1 MKVILRQDVEKI
13 GLRGEVVE
21 VARGFARNFL
31 LPRQLAEPATPSRV
45 AELEKVNSHRALHEA
60 QSFEQAQEISQ
71 RLGQTELRFD
81 VKAGD
86 TGVLFGSVTATDVAD
101 TLWEKHKIRV
111 DRKKI
116 ELADPIKRIGRY
128 EIPIELFADV
138 VVPVRTLVIPEGG
151 ELPPEVEE
159 EPPAP
164 EVAEAEVEAEAAPA
178 DDELVVE
185 DVAELSDEELEAA
198 IAAAEQPE
206 TPAPVEEPVEGE
218 EDVPEDAFDRAV
230 DAAVD
235 AGSDEESQER
245 N

>member
-1 MKVILRQDVEKI
+1 MKVILRQDVDKV
-13 GLRGEVVE
+13 GLRGEVVD

-45 AELEKVNSHRALHEA
+45 AELEKVNAHRARHEA
-60 QSFEQAQEISQ
+60 QSFEQAQDISQ

-86 TGVLFGSVTATDVAD
+86 TGVLFGSVTATDIAD

-111 DRKKI
+111 DRKRI

-159 EPPAP
+159 EPLAP
-164 EVAEAEVEAEAAPA
+164 EEAEAVSAEEA
-178 DDELVVE
+178 DVE

>member
-1 MKVILRQDVEKI
+1 MKVVLRQDVDKI

-31 LPRQLAEPATPSRV
+31 LPRKLAEHATPARV
-45 AELEKVNSHRALHEA
+45 AELEKVNAHRALHEA

-101 TLWEKHKIRV
+101 TLWAKHKIRV

-116 ELADPIKRIGRY
+116 ELAEPIKRIGRY

-164 EVAEAEVEAEAAPA
+164 EEVEDEAALVEGDA
-178 DDELVVE
+178 VVE
-185 DVAELSDEELEAA
+185 DVAELSEEELEAA

-230 DAAVD
+230 DAAID
-235 AGSDEESQER
+235 AGSDEESQDR

>member
-45 AELEKVNSHRALHEA
+45 AELEKVNAHRALHEA

-164 EVAEAEVEAEAAPA
+164 EEAEAAQVETEA
-178 DDELVVE
+178 DVE

-230 DAAVD
+230 DA
-235 AGSDEESQER
+235 GSDEESQDR

>member
-1 MKVILRQDVEKI
+1 MKVILRQDVDKI

-45 AELEKVNSHRALHEA
+45 AELEKVNAHRALHEA

-71 RLGQTELRFD
+71 RLSQTELRFD

-111 DRKKI
+111 DRKRI

-151 ELPPEVEE
+151 ELPPEIAE
-159 EPPAP
+159 EPPEP
-164 EVAEAEVEAEAAPA
+164 EEAEEAGPVEGDAI
-178 DDELVVE
+178 VE

-206 TPAPVEEPVEGE
+206 TPAPVEEPVDGE

-230 DAAVD
+230 DAAID
-235 AGSDEESQER
+235 PRSDEESQDR

>member
-1 MKVILRQDVEKI
+1 MKVILRQDVEKV
-13 GLRGEVVE
+13 GLRGEVVD

-31 LPRQLAEPATPSRV
+31 LPRKLAEPATPARV
-45 AELEKVNSHRALHEA
+45 AELEKLSSHRALHEA
-60 QSFEQAQEISQ
+60 QDFEQAQEMSQ
-71 RLGQTELRFD
+71 RLGQIELRFD

-86 TGVLFGSVTATDVAD
+86 TGVLFGSVTATDIAD
-101 TLWEKHKIRV
+101 TLWERHKIRV
-111 DRKKI
+111 DRKRI
-116 ELADPIKRIGRY
+116 ELGESIKRIGRY

-159 EPPAP
+159 EPPSVP
-164 EVAEAEVEAEAAPA
+164 EEVEEAKATTAAQA
-178 DDELVVE
+178 DVE
-185 DVAELSDEELEAA
+185 DVAELSDEELEEA

-206 TPAPVEEPVEGE
+206 VPAPVEEPVEGE

-235 AGSDEESQER
+235 AGSDEESQEK

>member
-45 AELEKVNSHRALHEA
+45 AELEKVNAHRALHEA

-159 EPPAP
+159 EPIAP
-164 EVAEAEVEAEAAPA
+164 EGAEPVAAVEGEADA
-178 DDELVVE
+178 E
-185 DVAELSDEELEAA
+185 DVAELSDEALEAA

-230 DAAVD
+230 DAAIEAV
-235 AGSDEESQER
+235 SDDESQER

>member
-13 GLRGEVVE
+13 GLRGEVVD

-45 AELEKVNSHRALHEA
+45 AELEKVNAHRALHEA

-151 ELPPEVEE
+151 QLPPEVEE
-159 EPPAP
+159 EPIAP
-164 EVAEAEVEAEAAPA
+164 EEAEPVEPVEPVEA
-178 DDELVVE
+178 DVE
-185 DVAELSDEELEAA
+185 EVAELSDEALEAA

-206 TPAPVEEPVEGE
+206 TPVPVEELEGE

-230 DAAVD
+230 DAAID
-235 AGSDEESQER
+235 AVSDEESQER

>member
-13 GLRGEVVE
+13 GLRGEVVD

-31 LPRQLAEPATPSRV
+31 LPRKLAERATPSRV
-45 AELEKVNSHRALHEA
+45 AEVEKVNAHRARHEA
-60 QSFEQAQEISQ
+60 QSFEQAQDISQ

-86 TGVLFGSVTATDVAD
+86 TGVLFGSVTATDIAD
-101 TLWEKHKIRV
+101 SLWEKHKIRV
-111 DRKKI
+111 DRKRI
-116 ELADPIKRIGRY
+116 ELTDPIKRIGRY

-138 VVPVRTLVIPEGG
+138 VVPLRTLVIPEGG
-151 ELPPEVEE
+151 ELPPELEE
-159 EPPAP
+159 EPLAP
-164 EVAEAEVEAEAAPA
+164 EEAEAAPA
-178 DDELVVE
+178 EAEPDVE

-206 TPAPVEEPVEGE
+206 APAPVEEPVEGE
-218 EDVPEDAFDRAV
+218 EDMPEDAFDRAV

-235 AGSDEESQER
+235 TGSDEESQER

>member
-1 MKVILRQDVEKI
+1 MKVILRQDVEKV
-13 GLRGEVVE
+13 GLRGEVID

-31 LPRQLAEPATPSRV
+31 LPRKLAEPATPARV
-45 AELEKVNSHRALHEA
+45 AELEKVTSHRALHEA
-60 QSFEQAQEISQ
+60 QDFEQAQEMSQ
-71 RLGQTELRFD
+71 RLGQIELRFD

-86 TGVLFGSVTATDVAD
+86 TGVLFGSVTATDIAD
-101 TLWEKHKIRV
+101 TLWERHKIRV
-111 DRKKI
+111 DRKRI
-116 ELADPIKRIGRY
+116 ELGESIKRIGRY

-159 EPPAP
+159 EPPSVP
-164 EVAEAEVEAEAAPA
+164 EEVEDAEAAPA
-178 DDELVVE
+178 AEADAE

-206 TPAPVEEPVEGE
+206 VPEPIEEPVEGE

-230 DAAVD
+230 DAALD
-235 AGSDEESQER
+235 AGSDEESQEK

>member
-1 MKVILRQDVEKI
+1 MKVILRQDVEKV
-13 GLRGEVVE
+13 GLRGEVID

-31 LPRQLAEPATPSRV
+31 LPRKLAEPATPARV
-45 AELEKVNSHRALHEA
+45 AELEKVTSHRALHEA
-60 QSFEQAQEISQ
+60 QDFEQAQEMSQ
-71 RLGQTELRFD
+71 RLGQIELRFD

-86 TGVLFGSVTATDVAD
+86 TGVLFGSVTATDIAD
-101 TLWEKHKIRV
+101 TLWERHKIRV
-111 DRKKI
+111 DRKRI
-116 ELADPIKRIGRY
+116 ELGESIKRIGRY

-159 EPPAP
+159 EPPSVP
-164 EVAEAEVEAEAAPA
+164 EEVEEAEAAPA
-178 DDELVVE
+178 AEADAE

-206 TPAPVEEPVEGE
+206 VPEPVGEPVEGE

-230 DAAVD
+230 DAALD
-235 AGSDEESQER
+235 AGSDEESQEK

>member
-1 MKVILRQDVEKI
+1 MKVILRQDVEKV
-13 GLRGEVVE
+13 GLRGEVVD

-45 AELEKVNSHRALHEA
+45 AELEKVNAHRARHEA
-60 QSFEQAQEISQ
+60 QSFEQAQDISQ
-71 RLGQTELRFD
+71 RLGQTELHFD

-86 TGVLFGSVTATDVAD
+86 TGVLFGSVTATDIAD

-111 DRKKI
+111 DRKRI

-164 EVAEAEVEAEAAPA
+164 EEDAEAAPA
-178 DDELVVE
+178 GEADVE
-185 DVAELSDEELEAA
+185 DDAELSDEELEAA

>member
-1 MKVILRQDVEKI
+1 MKVILRQDVEKV
-13 GLRGEVVE
+13 GLRGEVID

-31 LPRQLAEPATPSRV
+31 LPRKLAEPATPARV
-45 AELEKVNSHRALHEA
+45 AELEKVTSHRALHEA
-60 QSFEQAQEISQ
+60 QDFEQAQEMSQ
-71 RLGQTELRFD
+71 RLGQIELRFD

-86 TGVLFGSVTATDVAD
+86 TGVLFGSVTATDISD
-101 TLWEKHKIRV
+101 TLWERHKIRV
-111 DRKKI
+111 DRKRI
-116 ELADPIKRIGRY
+116 ELGESIKRIGRY

-159 EPPAP
+159 EPPSVP
-164 EVAEAEVEAEAAPA
+164 EEVEEAEAAPA
-178 DDELVVE
+178 AEADVE

-206 TPAPVEEPVEGE
+206 VPEPVEEPVEGE
-218 EDVPEDAFDRAV
+218 EDVPEDAFRAV
-230 DAAVD
+230 DAALD
-235 AGSDEESQER
+235 AGSDEESQEK

>member
-1 MKVILRQDVEKI
+1 MKVVLRQDVDKI

-31 LPRQLAEPATPSRV
+31 LPRKLAEHATPARV
-45 AELEKVNSHRALHEA
+45 AELEKVNAHRALHEA

-101 TLWEKHKIRV
+101 TLWAKHKIRV

-164 EVAEAEVEAEAAPA
+164 EEVEEEAALVEGDA
-178 DDELVVE
+178 VVE

-230 DAAVD
+230 DAAID
-235 AGSDEESQER
+235 AGSDEESQDR

>member
-1 MKVILRQDVEKI
+1 MKVVLRQDVDKI

-31 LPRQLAEPATPSRV
+31 LPRKLAEHATPARV
-45 AELEKVNSHRALHEA
+45 AELEKVNAHRALHEA

-101 TLWEKHKIRV
+101 TLWAKHKIRV

-116 ELADPIKRIGRY
+116 ELAEPIKRIGRY

-164 EVAEAEVEAEAAPA
+164 EEVEDEAALVEGDA
-178 DDELVVE
+178 VVE

-230 DAAVD
+230 DAAID
-235 AGSDEESQER
+235 AGSDEESQDR

>member
-31 LPRQLAEPATPSRV
+31 LPRQLAESATPSRV
-45 AELEKVNSHRALHEA
+45 AELEKVNAHRALHEA

-159 EPPAP
+159 EPIAP
-164 EVAEAEVEAEAAPA
+164 EEAEPVAAVEGEA
-178 DDELVVE
+178 DVE
-185 DVAELSDEELEAA
+185 DVAEISDEALEAA

-206 TPAPVEEPVEGE
+206 TPVPVEELEGE

-230 DAAVD
+230 DAAID
-235 AGSDEESQER
+235 AVSDEESQER

>member
-13 GLRGEVVE
+13 GLRGEVVD

-31 LPRQLAEPATPSRV
+31 LPRQLAEPATTSRV
-45 AELEKVNSHRALHEA
+45 AEIEKVNAHRALHEA

-101 TLWEKHKIRV
+101 TLWEKHRIRV

-159 EPPAP
+159 EPPTPEEPEAP
-164 EVAEAEVEAEAAPA
+164 QVETEA
-178 DDELVVE
+178 DVE

-218 EDVPEDAFDRAV
+218 EDVPEDAFDRAL
-230 DAAVD
+230 DAAID
-235 AGSDEESQER
+235 DGSDKESQER

>member
-1 MKVILRQDVEKI
+1 MKVILRQDVEKV
-13 GLRGEVVE
+13 GLRGEVID

-31 LPRQLAEPATPSRV
+31 LPRKLAEPATPARV
-45 AELEKVNSHRALHEA
+45 AELEKVTSHRALHEA
-60 QSFEQAQEISQ
+60 QDFEQAQEMSQ
-71 RLGQTELRFD
+71 RLGQIELRFD

-86 TGVLFGSVTATDVAD
+86 TGVLFGSVTATDIAD
-101 TLWEKHKIRV
+101 TLWERHKIRV
-111 DRKKI
+111 DRKRI
-116 ELADPIKRIGRY
+116 ELGESIKRIGRY

-159 EPPAP
+159 EPPPVP
-164 EVAEAEVEAEAAPA
+164 EEVEEAEAAPA
-178 DDELVVE
+178 AEADAE

-206 TPAPVEEPVEGE
+206 VPEPVEEPVEGE

-230 DAAVD
+230 DAALD
-235 AGSDEESQER
+235 AGSDEESQEK

>member
-1 MKVILRQDVEKI
+1 MKVILRQDVDKI

-31 LPRQLAEPATPSRV
+31 LPRKLAEHATPARV
-45 AELEKVNSHRALHEA
+45 AELEKVNAHRAVHEA

-164 EVAEAEVEAEAAPA
+164 EEVEEVEEEAALVEGDA
-178 DDELVVE
+178 VVE

-198 IAAAEQPE
+198 IAAAEQPV

-230 DAAVD
+230 DAAID
-235 AGSDEESQER
+235 PRSDEESQDR

>member
-1 MKVILRQDVEKI
+1 MKVVLRQDVDKI

-31 LPRQLAEPATPSRV
+31 LPRKLAEHATPARV
-45 AELEKVNSHRALHEA
+45 AELEKVNAHRALHEA

-101 TLWEKHKIRV
+101 TLWAKHKIRV

-116 ELADPIKRIGRY
+116 ELAEPIKRIGRY

-164 EVAEAEVEAEAAPA
+164 EEVEDEAALVEGDA
-178 DDELVVE
+178 VVE
-185 DVAELSDEELEAA
+185 DVAELSEEKLEAA

-230 DAAVD
+230 DAAID
-235 AGSDEESQER
+235 AGSDEESQDR

>member
-1 MKVILRQDVEKI
+1 MKVILRQDVEKV
-13 GLRGEVVE
+13 GLRGEVID

-31 LPRQLAEPATPSRV
+31 LPRKLAEPATPARV
-45 AELEKVNSHRALHEA
+45 AELEKVTSHRALHEA
-60 QSFEQAQEISQ
+60 QDFEQAQEMSQ
-71 RLGQTELRFD
+71 RLGQIELRFD

-86 TGVLFGSVTATDVAD
+86 TGVLFGSVTATDIAD
-101 TLWEKHKIRV
+101 TLWERHKIRV
-111 DRKKI
+111 DRKRI
-116 ELADPIKRIGRY
+116 ELGESIKRIGRY

-159 EPPAP
+159 EPPSVP
-164 EVAEAEVEAEAAPA
+164 EEVEDAEAAPA
-178 DDELVVE
+178 AEADAE

-206 TPAPVEEPVEGE
+206 VPEPVEEPVEGE

-230 DAAVD
+230 DAALD
-235 AGSDEESQER
+235 AGSDEESQEK

>member
-1 MKVILRQDVEKI
+1 MKVILRQDVDKI

-45 AELEKVNSHRALHEA
+45 VELEKVNAHRALHEA

-101 TLWEKHKIRV
+101 TLWAKHKIRV

-164 EVAEAEVEAEAAPA
+164 EEVEEEAALVEGDA
-178 DDELVVE
+178 VVE

-230 DAAVD
+230 DAAID
-235 AGSDEESQER
+235 AGSDEESQDR

>member
-1 MKVILRQDVEKI
+1 MKVILRQDVDKI

-31 LPRQLAEPATPSRV
+31 LPRKLAEHATPARV
-45 AELEKVNSHRALHEA
+45 TELEKVNAHRALHEA

-86 TGVLFGSVTATDVAD
+86 TGVLFGSVTATDIAD

-116 ELADPIKRIGRY
+116 ELSDPIKRIGRY

-151 ELPPEVEE
+151 ELPPEIEE
-159 EPPAP
+159 EPIAP
-164 EVAEAEVEAEAAPA
+164 AEAEPVAAPE
-178 DDELVVE
+178 DEAVVE
-185 DVAELSDEELEAA
+185 EVAELSDEDLEAA

-230 DAAVD
+230 DTATA
-235 AGSDEESQER
+235 AGSDEESQDR

>member
-1 MKVILRQDVEKI
+1 MKVILRQDVDKI

-164 EVAEAEVEAEAAPA
+164 EEVEEETALVEGDA
-178 DDELVVE
+178 VVE

-230 DAAVD
+230 DAAID
-235 AGSDEESQER
+235 AGSDEESQDR

>member
-1 MKVILRQDVEKI
+1 MKVILRQDVDKI

-31 LPRQLAEPATPSRV
+31 LPRKLAEHATPARV
-45 AELEKVNSHRALHEA
+45 AELEKVNAHRAVHEA

-71 RLGQTELRFD
+71 RLGQIELRFD

-164 EVAEAEVEAEAAPA
+164 EEVEEEAALVEGDA
-178 DDELVVE
+178 VVE

-230 DAAVD
+230 DAAID
-235 AGSDEESQER
+235 AGSDEESQDR

>member
-1 MKVILRQDVEKI
+1 MKVVLRQDVDKI

-31 LPRQLAEPATPSRV
+31 LPRKLAEHATPARV
-45 AELEKVNSHRALHEA
+45 AELEKVNAHRALHEA

-101 TLWEKHKIRV
+101 TLWAKHKIRV

-116 ELADPIKRIGRY
+116 ELAEPIKRIGRY

-164 EVAEAEVEAEAAPA
+164 EEVEEEAALVE
-178 DDELVVE
+178 DDAVVE
-185 DVAELSDEELEAA
+185 DVAELSEEELEAA

-230 DAAVD
+230 DAAID
-235 AGSDEESQER
+235 AGSDEESQDR

>member
-1 MKVILRQDVEKI
+1 MKVILRQDVEKV
-13 GLRGEVVE
+13 GLRGEVVD

-31 LPRQLAEPATPSRV
+31 LPRQLAESATPSRV
-45 AELEKVNSHRALHEA
+45 AELEKVNSHRARHEA

-86 TGVLFGSVTATDVAD
+86 AGVLFGSVTATDIAD

-111 DRKKI
+111 DRKKV
-116 ELADPIKRIGRY
+116 ELSDPIKRIGRY

-138 VVPVRTLVIPEGG
+138 VVPVRTLVVPEGG

-159 EPPAP
+159 EAPPTP
-164 EVAEAEVEAEAAPA
+164 EEADAAPTSEA
-178 DDELVVE
+178 DVE
-185 DVAELSDEELEAA
+185 DVAELSEEELEAA

-206 TPAPVEEPVEGE
+206 APAPVEEPVEGA

-230 DAAVD
+230 DASGNVPA
-235 AGSDEESQER
+235 DEESQGQ

>member
-60 QSFEQAQEISQ
+60 QSFEQAQDISQ

-164 EVAEAEVEAEAAPA
+164 AEAEEAAPVEGDA
-178 DDELVVE
+178 VVE

-206 TPAPVEEPVEGE
+206 APAPVEEPVEGE

-230 DAAVD
+230 DAAID

>member
-1 MKVILRQDVEKI
+1 MKVILRQDVEKL
-13 GLRGEVVE
+13 GLRGEVVD

-31 LPRQLAEPATPSRV
+31 LPRKLAEPATPARV
-45 AELEKVNSHRALHEA
+45 AELEKVSSHRALHEA
-60 QSFEQAQEISQ
+60 QDFEQAQEMSQ
-71 RLGQTELRFD
+71 RLGQIELRFD

-86 TGVLFGSVTATDVAD
+86 TGVLFGSVTATDIAD
-101 TLWEKHKIRV
+101 TLWERHKIRV
-111 DRKKI
+111 DRKRI
-116 ELADPIKRIGRY
+116 ELGESIKRIGRY

-159 EPPAP
+159 EPPSAP
-164 EVAEAEVEAEAAPA
+164 EEVEEGEAAPA
-178 DDELVVE
+178 AEADVE

-198 IAAAEQPE
+198 IAAAEQLEVPV
-206 TPAPVEEPVEGE
+206 PVEEPVEGE

-230 DAAVD
+230 DAALD
-235 AGSDEESQER
+235 AGSDEESQEK